1 MVDGVAGVRGRPG
14 VNVDGGPAVDL
25 AAFGLRAG
33 DPVRFR
39 RAGRG
44 RWHRGHLEC
53 IERDGSIGVRD
64 EKGAGRAL
72 RAELVEVAAAGPRGG
87 STWEPLAERMTR
99 GDQLE
104 LF

>member
-1 MVDGVAGVRGRPG
+1 MPDP
-14 VNVDGGPAVDL
+14 PAVDL

-33 DPVRFR
+33 EVVRFR
-39 RAGRG
+39 RGARG
-44 RWHRGHLEC
+44 RWHPGRLER

-64 EKGAGRAL
+64 EKGAARAL
-72 RAELVEVAAAGPRGG
+72 RAELVEVAATGRRGG
-87 STWEPLAERMTR
+87 AGWEPLIERMTR

>member
-1 MVDGVAGVRGRPG
+1 MPPVP
-14 VNVDGGPAVDL
+14 PAVDL

-33 DPVRFR
+33 EPVRFR
-39 RAGRG
+39 RANRG
-44 RWHRGHLEC
+44 RWRTGRLER

-64 EKGAGRAL
+64 DKGAARAL
-72 RAELVEVAAAGPRGG
+72 PADVVEVATTGPKGAH
-87 STWEPLAERMTR
+87 TWEPLADRMTR

>member
-1 MVDGVAGVRGRPG
+1 MAAPP
-14 VNVDGGPAVDL
+14 PAVDL

-33 DPVRFR
+33 ASVRFR
-39 RAGRG
+39 RGGRG
-44 RWHRGHLEC
+44 RWHAGRLER

-64 EKGAGRAL
+64 EKGASRAL
-72 RAELVEVAAAGPRGG
+72 RAELVEVATDGPRGG
-87 STWEPLAERMTR
+87 ARWEPLVARMTR

>member
-1 MVDGVAGVRGRPG
+1 MEPRP
-14 VNVDGGPAVDL
+14 PAVDL

-33 DPVRFR
+33 EAVRFR
-39 RAGRG
+39 RADRG
-44 RWHRGHLEC
+44 RWHSGRLER

-64 EKGAGRAL
+64 DRGAARAL
-72 RAELVEVAAAGPRGG
+72 RAEMVEVAATGPKGG
-87 STWEPLAERMTR
+87 GTWEPLVERMTR

>member
-1 MVDGVAGVRGRPG
+1 M
-14 VNVDGGPAVDL
+14 PAPEVDL
-25 AAFGLRAG
+25 AAFGLRRG

-39 RAGRG
+39 RANRG
-44 RWHRGHLEC
+44 RWHSGRIER

-64 EKGAGRAL
+64 DKGAARAL
-72 RAELVEVAAAGPRGG
+72 RPEVVWIEHLGPRGAK
-87 STWEPLAERMTR
+87 TWEPLSERMDR

>member
-1 MVDGVAGVRGRPG
+1 MAPG
-14 VNVDGGPAVDL
+14 PPAVDL

-33 DPVRFR
+33 ESVRFR
-39 RAGRG
+39 RASRG
-44 RWHRGHLEC
+44 RWHVGRLER

-64 EKGAGRAL
+64 DKGAARAL
-72 RAELVEVAAAGPRGG
+72 PAERVEVATTGPKGAR
-87 STWEPLAERMTR
+87 TWEPLVDRMTR

>member
-1 MVDGVAGVRGRPG
+1 VPG
-14 VNVDGGPAVDL
+14 PPLVDL

-33 DPVRFR
+33 EAVRFR
-39 RAGRG
+39 RGS
-44 RWHRGHLEC
+44 RGHWHLGRLER

-64 EKGAGRAL
+64 DKGAARAL
-72 RAELVEVAAAGPRGG
+72 PAELVEVAVSGPKGASR
-87 STWEPLAERMTR
+87 WEPLVDRMTR

>member
-1 MVDGVAGVRGRPG
+1 MAERDVDGPL
-14 VNVDGGPAVDL
+14 PVDL

-33 DPVRFR
+33 EAVRFR
-39 RAGRG
+39 RGGRG

-64 EKGAGRAL
+64 EKGAARAL
-72 RAELVEVAAAGPRGG
+72 RAELVEVAGTGPRGG

>member
-1 MVDGVAGVRGRPG
+1 LAAVAGP
-14 VNVDGGPAVDL
+14 PSVDL

-33 DPVRFR
+33 ESVRFR
-39 RAGRG
+39 RGARG
-44 RWHRGHLEC
+44 RWHAGRLER

-64 EKGAGRAL
+64 EKGAARAL
-72 RAELVEVAAAGPRGG
+72 RAELVEVAVAGPKGG
-87 STWEPLAERMTR
+87 HRWEPLVERMTR

>member
-1 MVDGVAGVRGRPG
+1 MAAPVQFCRVPG
-14 VNVDGGPAVDL
+14 PPFVDL

-33 DPVRFR
+33 ESVRFR
-39 RAGRG
+39 RGARG
-44 RWHRGHLEC
+44 RWHVGRLER

-64 EKGAGRAL
+64 DEGAARAL
-72 RAELVEVAAAGPRGG
+72 RAELVEVAVTGPKGASR
-87 STWEPLAERMTR
+87 WEPLIDRMTR

>member
-1 MVDGVAGVRGRPG
+1 VRPG
-14 VNVDGGPAVDL
+14 PASTGAFSGPAVDL

-33 DPVRFR
+33 EAVRFR
-39 RAGRG
+39 RGARG
-44 RWHRGHLEC
+44 RWHVGRLER

-64 EKGAGRAL
+64 DDGAARAL
-72 RAELVEVAAAGPRGG
+72 PAGLVEVAAAGPKGG
-87 STWEPLAERMTR
+87 ARWEPLAERMTR

>member
-1 MVDGVAGVRGRPG
+1 MGGPCRGSLGPVAGG
-14 VNVDGGPAVDL
+14 VSGVDL

-33 DPVRFR
+33 EVVRFR
-39 RAGRG
+39 RLARG
-44 RWHRGHLEC
+44 RWRRGRLER

-64 EKGAGRAL
+64 DKGAARAL
-72 RAELVEVAAAGPRGG
+72 PAALVEVAATGPKGAA
-87 STWEPLAERMTR
+87 TWEPLAERMCR

>member
-1 MVDGVAGVRGRPG
+1 MADP
-14 VNVDGGPAVDL
+14 DQPPVDL

-33 DPVRFR
+33 ESIRFR
-39 RAGRG
+39 RNGRG
-44 RWHRGHLEC
+44 RWHVGRLER

-64 EKGAGRAL
+64 DKGASRAL
-72 RAELVEVAAAGPRGG
+72 RAELVEVAATGPKGASR
-87 STWEPLAERMTR
+87 WEPLVERMTR

>member
-1 MVDGVAGVRGRPG
+1 VGQTD
-14 VNVDGGPAVDL
+14 VDL

-39 RAGRG
+39 RAARG
-44 RWHRGHLEC
+44 RWHLGRIER

-64 EKGAGRAL
+64 DKGAARAL
-72 RAELVEVAAAGPRGG
+72 RPHVVYIEHAGARGAK
-87 STWEPLAERMTR
+87 TWEPLSERMDR

>member
-1 MVDGVAGVRGRPG
+1 MVEGVAG
-14 VNVDGGPAVDL
+14 VDL

-33 DPVRFR
+33 EAVRFR
-39 RAGRG
+39 RVTRG
-44 RWHRGHLEC
+44 RWRRGRLER

-64 EKGAGRAL
+64 DGAARAL
-72 RAELVEVAAAGPRGG
+72 PAELVEVAASGPKGG
-87 STWEPLAERMTR
+87 ARWEPVSERMTR

>member
-1 MVDGVAGVRGRPG
+1 MDSDP
-14 VNVDGGPAVDL
+14 PAVDL

-33 DPVRFR
+33 EAVRFR

-44 RWHRGHLEC
+44 RWHAGRLER
-53 IERDGSIGVRD
+53 IERDGSIGIRD
-64 EKGAGRAL
+64 DKGAARAL
-72 RAELVEVAAAGPRGG
+72 RAELVEVAASGSRGA
-87 STWEPLAERMTR
+87 SRWEPLVERMTR

>member
-1 MVDGVAGVRGRPG
+1 MPDQP
-14 VNVDGGPAVDL
+14 PVDL

-33 DPVRFR
+33 EVVRFR
-39 RAGRG
+39 RGGRG
-44 RWHRGHLEC
+44 RWHGGRLEC

-64 EKGAGRAL
+64 EKGAARAL
-72 RAELVEVAAAGPRGG
+72 RPDVVEVAATGPKGAAR
-87 STWEPLAERMTR
+87 WEPLVERMTR

>member
-1 MVDGVAGVRGRPG
+1 VS
-14 VNVDGGPAVDL
+14 GPEVDL
-25 AAFGLRAG
+25 AAFGLHRG

-39 RAGRG
+39 RADRG
-44 RWHRGHLEC
+44 RWHTGRIER

-64 EKGAGRAL
+64 DKGAARAL
-72 RAELVEVAAAGPRGG
+72 RPEVVYVQHAGPRGAK
-87 STWEPLAERMTR
+87 TWEPLSERMDR

>member
-1 MVDGVAGVRGRPG
+1 VAGSGP
-14 VNVDGGPAVDL
+14 PAVDL

-33 DPVRFR
+33 ESVRFR
-39 RAGRG
+39 RGDRG
-44 RWHRGHLEC
+44 RWHVGRLER

-64 EKGAGRAL
+64 EKGASRAL
-72 RAELVEVAAAGPRGG
+72 RAELVEVAATGPKGAAR
-87 STWEPLAERMTR
+87 WEPLVERMTR

>member
-1 MVDGVAGVRGRPG
+1 MDPRP
-14 VNVDGGPAVDL
+14 PTVDL

-33 DPVRFR
+33 EAVRFR
-39 RAGRG
+39 RANRG
-44 RWHRGHLEC
+44 RWHPGRLER

-64 EKGAGRAL
+64 ERGAARAL
-72 RAELVEVAAAGPRGG
+72 PAELVEVAATGPKGG
-87 STWEPLAERMTR
+87 CTWEPLVERMTR